1 MNNAKLLTISI
12 IISIMAALAYM
23 ISSVNAN
30 KNIRTN
36 FKFYPKRYIMPPRWM
51 RKIFSL
57 PKKEMPKFLFCRLL
71 VSIAHIAIG
80 IINAAILLINFSVS
94 VFVVKCL
101 IMFQMCWVLTDA
113 VVFLVLLRKF
123 NQRDT

>member
-12 IISIMAALAYM
+12 IISIMAALSYKNSA
-23 ISSVNAN
+23 ISAN
-30 KNIRTN
+30 KDIRTN
-36 FKFYPKRYIMPPRWM
+36 FKFYPRHYMMPPRWM

-57 PKKEMPKFLFCRLL
+57 PKKEMAKFLVCRLL
-71 VSIAHIAIG
+71 FSVAHIAIG
-80 IINAAILLINFSVS
+80 IINAALVLINFSVS

-101 IMFQMCWVLTDA
+101 IMFQVCWALIDA

-123 NQRDT
+123 NKRDT